1 MPPLP
6 TDTPPPAPSILVV
19 DDTPA
24 NLQLLA
30 SMLKGHGYRVRPI
43 NSGEQALR
51 AVETQVPDLILLDIT
66 MPDMD
71 GYEVCR
77 RLKGNELWRD
87 IPVLFISAL
96 NSTED
101 KVRAFTAGG
110 VDYVSKPFQFE
121 EVEARVRTHL
131 QLRQQQQKLQDNLIR
146 MHEMEILRDNLV
158 HMVVHDMRSPL
169 MVVQMTLEFLETLPG
184 GRPHAEAEMLS
195 TAHQGIR
202 QLGEMASQILDINR
216 MEGGQMQLDRRIFD
230 LAAIGR
236 EVVDSLRP
244 LAATKTLTVVPAGP
258 VPAFGDVDIV
268 RRMIANLITNALK
281 FTPESGSVAVT
292 ALGEAGTARIF
303 VRDSGPGIDPALHA
317 RIFDKYAQIEGP
329 ARKAGAG
336 LGLTF
341 VKMAAEAHGGRV
353 ILDSAPGKG
362 STFGLVLPAAPG
374 T

>member
-1 MPPLP
+1 MPTPADPPPPL
-6 TDTPPPAPSILVV
+6 PSILVV

-30 SMLKGHGYRVRPI
+30 SMLKGHGYRVRPV

-51 AVETQVPDLILLDIT
+51 AVETQAPDLILLDIT

-101 KVRAFTAGG
+101 KVRAFSAGG

-131 QLRQQQQKLQDNLIR
+131 QLRQQKRQLQDNLVR

-169 MVVQMTLEFLETLPG
+169 MVVQMTLEFLEALPG
-184 GRPHAEAEMLS
+184 GRPHAEAEMLA
-195 TAHQGIR
+195 TAHHGIR
-202 QLGEMASQILDINR
+202 QLVEMASQILDINR

-230 LAAIGR
+230 LTALGR
-236 EVVDSLRP
+236 EVTDGLRP
-244 LAATKTLTVVPAGP
+244 LAAKRLLTFAPADA

-268 RRMIANLITNALK
+268 RRMLTNLIANALK
-281 FTPESGSVAVT
+281 FTPETGEVLVT
-292 ALGEAGTARIF
+292 TVGGGEDARIF
-303 VRDSGPGIDPALHA
+303 VKDSGPGIDPALHA

-353 ILDSAPGKG
+353 LLDSAPGKG
-362 STFGLVLPAAPG
+362 STFGLVLPAVPG

>member
-1 MPPLP
+1 MTSLP
-6 TDTPPPAPSILVV
+6 ADTPPPAPSILVV

-30 SMLKGHGYRVRPI
+30 SMLKGHGYRVRPV

-51 AVETQVPDLILLDIT
+51 AVEIQAPDLVLLDIT

-77 RLKGNELWRD
+77 RLKDNAQWRD

-101 KVRAFTAGG
+101 KIRAFQAGG

-131 QLRQQQQKLQDNLIR
+131 ELRRQKRELGEALARMRQLQV
-146 MHEMEILRDNLV
+146 LRDNLV

-169 MVVQMTLEFLETLPG
+169 MAVQMALELLEEVLG
-184 GRPHAEAEMLS
+184 ERPDSETEMLA
-195 TAHQGIR
+195 TARSGIG
-202 QLGEMASQILDINR
+202 QLVEMVAQILDINR
-216 MEGGQMQLDRRIFD
+216 MEGGQMQLDRRAFD
-230 LAAIGR
+230 LAALGR
-236 EVVDSLRP
+236 EVADSLRP
-244 LAATKTLTVVPAGP
+244 LAVGKALLVAPSGP
-258 VPAFGDVDIV
+258 VQAFGDIDIV
-268 RRMIANLITNALK
+268 RRMIANLIANALK
-281 FTPESGSVAVT
+281 FTPESGSVVVT
-292 ALGEAGTARIF
+292 AAGTAEDARIF
-303 VRDSGPGIDPALHA
+303 VKDSGPGIDPAFHA
-317 RIFDKYAQIEGP
+317 RIFDKYTQIEGP
-329 ARKAGAG
+329 AKKAGAG

-353 ILDSAPGKG
+353 TLESALGQG
-362 STFGLVLPAAPG
+362 STFGFVLPAPASA
-374 T
+374 

>member
-1 MPPLP
+1 MP
-6 TDTPPPAPSILVV
+6 PSILVV
-19 DDTPA
+19 DDTAA

-30 SMLKGHGYRVRPI
+30 SMLKGHGYRVRPV

-71 GYEVCR
+71 GYQVCR
-77 RLKGNELWRD
+77 RLKENEHWRD

-131 QLRQQQQKLQDNLIR
+131 QLRQQKQQLQDNLRR
-146 MHEMEILRDNLV
+146 MHEMEVLRDNLV

-169 MVVQMTLEFLETLPG
+169 MAVQMTLEFLEGLHG
-184 GRPHAEAEMLS
+184 GRPGTEAELLIH
-195 TAHQGIR
+195 AHRGIL
-202 QLGEMASQILDINR
+202 QLVEMATQILDINR

-230 LAAIGR
+230 LSAIGR
-236 EVVDSLRP
+236 EVADSLRP
-244 LAATKTLTVVPAGP
+244 LAATKTLTVVPADS

-268 RRMIANLITNALK
+268 RRMITNLIVNALK
-281 FTPESGSVAVT
+281 FTPESGEVVVT
-292 ALGEAGTARIF
+292 TVGGAGDSRIF
-303 VRDSGPGIDPALHA
+303 IQDSGPGIDPALHA
-317 RIFDKYAQIEGP
+317 HIFDKYAQIEGP
-329 ARKAGAG
+329 VRKAGAG

-353 ILDSAPGKG
+353 LLDSASGKG
-362 STFGLVLPAAPG
+362 STFGLVLPAVPG

>member
-1 MPPLP
+1 MTSLP
-6 TDTPPPAPSILVV
+6 ADTPPPAPSILVV

-30 SMLKGHGYRVRPI
+30 SMLKGHGYRVRPV

-51 AVETQVPDLILLDIT
+51 AVEIQAPDLVLLDIT

-77 RLKGNELWRD
+77 RLKDNAQWRD

-101 KVRAFTAGG
+101 KIRAFQAGG

-131 QLRQQQQKLQDNLIR
+131 ELRRQKRELGEALARMRQLQV
-146 MHEMEILRDNLV
+146 LRDNLV

-169 MVVQMTLEFLETLPG
+169 MAVQMALELIEEVQGERPDSET
-184 GRPHAEAEMLS
+184 EMLA
-195 TAHQGIR
+195 TARSGIQ
-202 QLGEMASQILDINR
+202 QLVEMVAQILDINR
-216 MEGGQMQLDRRIFD
+216 MEGGQMQLDRRAFD
-230 LAAIGR
+230 LAALGR
-236 EVVDSLRP
+236 EVADSLRP
-244 LAATKTLTVVPAGP
+244 LAVGKALLVAPSGP
-258 VPAFGDVDIV
+258 VQAFGDIDIV
-268 RRMIANLITNALK
+268 RRMIANLIANALK
-281 FTPESGSVAVT
+281 FTPESGSVVVT
-292 ALGEAGTARIF
+292 AAGTAEDARIF
-303 VRDSGPGIDPALHA
+303 VKDSGPGIDPAFHA
-317 RIFDKYAQIEGP
+317 RIFDKYTQIEGP
-329 ARKAGAG
+329 AKKAGAG

-353 ILDSAPGKG
+353 TLESALGQG
-362 STFGLVLPAAPG
+362 STFGFVLPAPASA
-374 T
+374 